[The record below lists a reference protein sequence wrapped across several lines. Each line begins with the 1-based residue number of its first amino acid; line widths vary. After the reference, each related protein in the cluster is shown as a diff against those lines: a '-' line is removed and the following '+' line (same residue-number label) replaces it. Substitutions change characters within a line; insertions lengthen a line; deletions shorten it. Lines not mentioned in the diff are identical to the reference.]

1 MAMPASTAA
10 STPKLLDPV
19 VMAAAALND
28 STLKS
33 FAANPD
39 NFQED
44 TQTWIVTQS
53 DVGRAV
59 VSPKVTY
66 SQQHVGMAEWGV
78 RHRFEPN
85 QDDSRWADGSP
96 YRFTVWPAMSG
107 VVVAVRLMGLQA
119 TWNHPAIFQYNDRFR
134 SINGLDRFA
143 ENMLATYSGSTPAP
157 PPPPPPEF
165 SIGSRIET
173 IRSTNV
179 RATAALTGTL
189 LGTQETASKG
199 TIVAGPVSES
209 GIIWWQVDY
218 DSGADGWS
226 GADNFILGTDQPPA
240 KPSVPTGVKVTNP

>member
-1 MAMPASTAA
+1 
-10 STPKLLDPV
+10 
-19 VMAAAALND
+19 
-28 STLKS
+28 
-33 FAANPD
+33 
-39 NFQED
+39 
-44 TQTWIVTQS
+44 
-53 DVGRAV
+53 
-59 VSPKVTY
+59 
-66 SQQHVGMAEWGV
+66 
-78 RHRFEPN
+78 
-85 QDDSRWADGSP
+85 
-96 YRFTVWPAMSG
+96 
-107 VVVAVRLMGLQA
+107 MGLQA